1 MLPCPK
7 AVQYGRDTHQATTS
21 ASPLTKSYTRLT
33 TPAEAAHETL
43 GLVQDLEQE
52 ILLLTA
58 PPVAEPATAAETAAA
73 LLGPLRGLSGAIWQ
87 YAGNVCNSEP
97 LARHL
102 KTRLIGPGNQTA
114 SYALSMQPGR
124 PPIGDFHEFSPS

>member
-33 TPAEAAHETL
+33 TPAEAAHEIL

-58 PPVAEPATAAETAAA
+58 PPGAEPATAAETAAA
-73 LLGPLRGLSGAIWQ
+73 LLGPIRGLSGAICGDRMQLRALHSPLENPFDWPRKS
-87 YAGNVCNSEP
+87 NCIVC
-97 LARHL
+97 
-102 KTRLIGPGNQTA
+102 T
-114 SYALSMQPGR
+114 
-124 PPIGDFHEFSPS
+124 

>member
-52 ILLLTA
+52 ILPLAA
-58 PPVAEPATAAETAAA
+58 PPGAEPAHGSRDGRSAPWADPWPEQGNMAICGERMQLRAPRS
-73 LLGPLRGLSGAIWQ
+73 PLENPFDWPRKSNGI
-87 YAGNVCNSEP
+87 VC
-97 LARHL
+97 
-102 KTRLIGPGNQTA
+102 T
-114 SYALSMQPGR
+114 
-124 PPIGDFHEFSPS
+124 